1 MEETWD
7 RRELQ
12 TVQEV
17 GQKGGASKLKTG
29 PWHKAESSLEKF
41 LTTVPP
47 CYPATTLQPGKSLSQ
62 IQMHGSS
69 MADVVPCE
77 YWVGVLS

>member
-1 MEETWD
+1 M
-7 RRELQ
+7 
-12 TVQEV
+12 QEV
-17 GQKGGASKLKTG
+17 GQKRGASKLLKLPLHHGTRQ
-29 PWHKAESSLEKF
+29 KAALEKF

-62 IQMHGSS
+62 VQMHGLS

-77 YWVGVLS
+77 DWVGVLS